1 MKFPQLIEKAGEKIK
16 QQKYGKTFKISEIQ
30 DEDLVH
36 TSRYEYQPVEGQP
49 EVKGK
54 VEQRVQEIK
63 AYILTKIS

>member
-36 TSRYEYQPVEGQP
+36 TSRYEYQPAEGQS